1 MLQLKGLHGV
11 NIFLL
16 TVANEYVLKMNVVFI
31 KECTRLFLKQ
41 RRIYPRP

>member
-16 TVANEYVLKMNVVFI
+16 TVIREHVLKNYSSCNQRMY
-31 KECTRLFLKQ
+31 TSFLKHKMHLA
-41 RRIYPRP
+41 